1 MTHEETTRKLREA
14 EELIACLRLT
24 NEGLAGMHDRATD
37 TLEMQRDEAAKDLEE
52 LRHERAVTVA
62 EVVTWTKR
70 AHDLSSEAADLRVQL
85 ARARE
90 EAGEYRSDL
99 MQTENRLDRMIDQ
112 RNNEVRTLEEKLHDV
127 TMQRIGMGRA
137 WREAVNEIAC
147 VLVATAAAST
157 DGGEK

>member
-24 NEGLAGMHDRATD
+24 NEGLAGMHERATSA
-37 TLEMQRDEAAKDLEE
+37 LEMQRDEAAKDLEE
-52 LRHERAVTVA
+52 LRHERAVAVA
-62 EVVTWTKR
+62 EVVSWTKR

-90 EAGEYRSDL
+90 EAGEFRSDL
-99 MQTENRLDRMIDQ
+99 METENRLDRMIDQ
-112 RNNEVRTLEEKLHDV
+112 RNEEVRTLEEKLHDV

-137 WREAVNEIAC
+137 WREAVNEVAS
-147 VLVATAAAST
+147 VLAQMSA
-157 DGGEK
+157 DRGPR